1 MTTNGLFLMALGFY
15 IIMMSGRSSKNGT
28 GLDIYLLTLGI
39 FVVGLGFFF
48 FHRGKKRDKAA
59 GKMKSKDK
67 SASEIQQS
75 AIKKGTKK

>member
-28 GLDIYLLTLGI
+28 GLDIYLLTLGV

-48 FHRGKKRDKAA
+48 FRWGKKRDKVA
-59 GKMKSKDK
+59 GKTQAKDK
-67 SASEIQQS
+67 SATNSKQS
-75 AIKKGTKK
+75 AVKKVTKK